1 VASLPRPRYRSYSW
15 LKDAA
20 CLTADPDLFFPPDGE
35 RGPSRDARDVMAL
48 AVCAACPVLE
58 QCRRHALSARETY
71 GIWGGTTE
79 DERRSFHVRVRRA
92 RSHADRAAASSS

>member
-1 VASLPRPRYRSYSW
+1 

-35 RGPSRDARDVMAL
+35 RGPARDARDVMAL

-92 RSHADRAAASSS
+92 RSHAERTAASSA